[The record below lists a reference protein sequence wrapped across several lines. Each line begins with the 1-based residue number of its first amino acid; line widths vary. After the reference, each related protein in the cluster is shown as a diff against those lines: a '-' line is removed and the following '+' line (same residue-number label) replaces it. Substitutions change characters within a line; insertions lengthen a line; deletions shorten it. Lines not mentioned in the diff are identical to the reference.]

1 MKTSPDIILLLDRE
15 AITSNGSSAIFDFK
29 ENAMIQKTNAYKN
42 NYIFKLDPN
51 AWYIMPG
58 GYTSTLQMIDDL
70 TLVIEAI
77 K

>member
-1 MKTSPDIILLLDRE
+1 MYSRNN
-15 AITSNGSSAIFDFK
+15 SNTKAYLEVAEFI
-29 ENAMIQKTNAYKN
+29 YKN
-42 NYIFKLDPN
+42 NYIFELDPN